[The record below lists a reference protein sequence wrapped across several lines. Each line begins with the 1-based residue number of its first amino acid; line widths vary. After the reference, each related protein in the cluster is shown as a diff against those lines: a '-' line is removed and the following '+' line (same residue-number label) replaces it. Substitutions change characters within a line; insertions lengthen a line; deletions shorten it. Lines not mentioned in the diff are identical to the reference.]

1 MCEGYAPPVVKQI
14 RPVRKTPVKLL
25 QGPRI
30 VQNPSSEVPG
40 DYFQRRSFHYF
51 RARHMADT
59 PGNFEPA
66 FWETLVLRF
75 SHNFPTVKQS
85 LVALSCMYEEYE
97 RCPSPQNAD
106 PFRFS
111 PLAVHQYTLVSL
123 LSSCLST
130 SILVLIAELS
140 CFSRLHSHSMS
151 IISWTLHLCVIFS
164 GNGS

>member
-1 MCEGYAPPVVKQI
+1 MCEGYAPPVVKQT

-25 QGPRI
+25 PGPRI

-40 DYFQRRSFHYF
+40 DYFQRRSFHY
-51 RARHMADT
+51 
-59 PGNFEPA
+59 FEPA

-85 LVALSCMYEEYE
+85 LVALSCMYEGYE